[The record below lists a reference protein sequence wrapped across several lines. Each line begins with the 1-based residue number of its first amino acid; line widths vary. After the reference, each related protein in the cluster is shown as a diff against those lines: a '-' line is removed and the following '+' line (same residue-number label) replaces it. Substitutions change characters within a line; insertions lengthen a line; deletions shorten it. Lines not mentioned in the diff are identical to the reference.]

1 MTDNLLTMASV
12 YDQTGAFNKLWNDI
26 MHVHWKFLDA
36 DESMEK
42 IQLRSKLEDLILEYL
57 CIFPHSRK
65 FFHVETVHV
74 LKSSI
79 AKLEDF
85 SAYKASLG
93 FEAISQYANNLFTKP
108 WRKEY
113 KTVKMY
119 SGFYRH
125 EIAANLV
132 GAEVLFE
139 QMGYRVL
146 PNQTLVFE
154 GAICPDRVTNVSR
167 DAITANVECQIMKEI
182 YNQLTEMSLPVDW
195 SDIFCFR
202 ENNTMNIESSVQQM
216 AALIKEKHQ
225 KNQQARR
232 EASSASHYGGPMGV
246 APPTGTYDAVDS
258 CNMAYSNHPYN
269 VSGNRF
275 PIPYNISANIGPCI
289 NGMAGKSGLN
299 ESYYHHPSIMNYPQI
314 PQYYHHRSSSNGQL
328 YGQQPQSHRHTPD
341 IYINHNFDN
350 TGTQTPPSIL
360 SKRKTS
366 YGDYDVPSVR
376 HGSENKHKEELM
388 YMDTREEAKK
398 ERKKSDRGVKTADL
412 LGDYECDMLPD
423 ALVERHQQHQQHHH
437 QVQSQHRH
445 HHLHHQVSR
454 NSRQSD
460 FDSYEDEQLQAEA
473 YQRASNVNRRI
484 SSKNQDGIGSYETW
498 NYVFQNLEKQGYN
511 KDLGERGDFLVNA
524 EEDEFPE
531 GNTSRGST
539 LKRSSNDKL
548 KAMKAKSADKVDG
561 IRVASTRQS
570 LLSATRHDR
579 ENERN
584 EMVARAGQ
592 KPSLVQKLSKPISN
606 NQADNNH
613 KANHTNNGNS
623 TNNNEASGSRRN
635 SITRKYLTSTKE
647 TVTSTTNATNS
658 SSTSTGGGILISHN
672 SSNYHDMPA
681 VSNRKKTASFDTAAA
696 TIINPQDNRD
706 RIRNSSNGGTKVSEW
721 NCKFCTY
728 LNPDSERIC
737 EMCAKSRDFNS
748 SGAKATT
755 AATSNGTATCV

>member
-1 MTDNLLTMASV
+1 MASV
-12 YDQTGAFNKLWNDI
+12 YVQSGGFNPLWNEI
-26 MHVHWKFLDA
+26 MNVHWKFLDA

-42 IQLRSKLEDLILEYL
+42 IELRNQLEALILQYL
-57 CIFPHSRK
+57 CNWPHSEK
-65 FFHVETVHV
+65 FFHVETVQV

-79 AKLEDF
+79 AKMNDF

-93 FEAISQYANNLFTKP
+93 FDAISQYANNLFTKP

-119 SGFYRH
+119 SGFYQH

-139 QMGYRVL
+139 HMGYRVM

-167 DAITANVECQIMKEI
+167 DAITANVECLIMKEI
-182 YNQLTEMSLPVDW
+182 YNQLTELSLPVDW
-195 SDIFCFR
+195 SDIFSFR
-202 ENNTMNIESSVQQM
+202 ENNTMDVSQSVQQM
-216 AALIKEKHQ
+216 TALIKEKLQ
-225 KNQQARR
+225 KNQQPRR

-246 APPTGTYDAVDS
+246 APPTGAYDTVDS
-258 CNMAYSNHPYN
+258 CSMAYSNHPYN
-269 VSGNRF
+269 VSGNR
-275 PIPYNISANIGPCI
+275 IPLPLNLSANIGPCI
-289 NGMAGKSGLN
+289 NGIPGKPGFG
-299 ESYYHHPSIMNYPQI
+299 ESYFHHPSINNYTPM
-314 PQYYHHRSSSNGQL
+314 PPYYHHCNSSNGQL
-328 YGQQPQSHRHTPD
+328 YGQQPKSQRHVPG
-341 IYINHNFDN
+341 IYINHNFEN

-360 SKRKTS
+360 SKKKNS
-366 YGDYDVPSVR
+366 YDDYDVPSVR
-376 HGSENKHKEELM
+376 HSNENKHPDELI
-388 YMDTREEAKK
+388 YIDTREENKK
-398 ERKKSDRGVKTADL
+398 DRKKIDRNVKTTDL
-412 LGDYECDMLPD
+412 LGDYECDMLPES
-423 ALVERHQQHQQHHH
+423 LVERHQHQQQPH
-437 QVQSQHRH
+437 HRH
-445 HHLHHQVSR
+445 HHLHHQMSR

-460 FDSYEDEQLQAEA
+460 FDSYEDEKLQAGA

-484 SSKNQDGIGSYETW
+484 SSKNQDGIGSYESW
-498 NYVFQNLEKQGYN
+498 NYVFQNLEKQGYS
-511 KDLGERGDFLVNA
+511 KDLGERGDFLVSA
-524 EEDEFPE
+524 EGDEIPE

-548 KAMKAKSADKVDG
+548 KAMKVKSADRMDG

-570 LLSATRHDR
+570 TSGATKHDR

-606 NQADNNH
+606 NQADNSH
-613 KANHTNNGNS
+613 KANHTNNVNS

-635 SITRKYLTSTKE
+635 SITRKISSSTKE

-658 SSTSTGGGILISHN
+658 SSTSTGGGILINHN
-672 SSNYHDMPA
+672 SSNYHGTSA
-681 VSNRKKTASFDTAAA
+681 VLGRKKTTSFDTAAA
-696 TIINPQDNRD
+696 TIINPVDDRD
-706 RIRNSSNGGTKVSEW
+706 RSRNSNNGGTKISEW

-728 LNPDSERIC
+728 LNPVSERIC
-737 EMCAKSRDFNS
+737 EMCAKSRDSNLNS
-748 SGAKATT
+748 SGAKVTA